1 MRVVVD
7 TNVLVSAL
15 IGHGKPRRL
24 VAELLERHQVVSSRQ
39 MLAELVD
46 VLSGDKFKQVGKTLV
61 SSFLTIISSRVV
73 LVTVKQSFKTVAED
87 PDDDVVLSKAR
98 EGKATYVVSGDA
110 HLLSL
115 KKFGGIRIVTVSEML
130 QLIKSSS

>member
-24 VAELLERHQVVSSRQ
+24 VAELLEGHQVVSSRQ

-46 VLSGDKFKQVGKTLV
+46 VLSREKFKEVEKSQV
-61 SSFLTIISSRVV
+61 SSFLSILTSKAI
-73 LVTVKQSFKTVAED
+73 LVTVKRFFKTIAED
-87 PDDDVVLSKAR
+87 PDDDMVLSTAY
-98 EGKATYVVSGDA
+98 EGKASHIISEDR
-110 HLLSL
+110 HLLNL
-115 KKFGGIRIVTVSEML
+115 KRFGGIRIVPVNEML
-130 QLIKSSS
+130 QLL